1 MLTVPPTKACLLYAT
16 PTSMDLYIQTMPV
29 STYRVQSPGFPKIVY
44 LPLRVPSCKHYP
56 EEVTKLKM
64 DALILLR
71 YRQRRLLRRNR
82 IFRER
87 KNPTMNINSSS
98 NGLSWMAPVPHFL
111 FVCFFF
117 FFVLFFFSFSFF
129 FCLVFCL
136 FVCLLAFLSEEEVF
150 DHITQLFTN
159 LVWCSN
165 AHTAVASFSCD
176 ILPQLALLL
185 VGHLA
190 V

>member
-1 MLTVPPTKACLLYAT
+1 
-16 PTSMDLYIQTMPV
+16 MPV

-56 EEVTKLKM
+56 EEVTKLNM
-64 DALILLR
+64 AALILLR

-98 NGLSWMAPVPHFL
+98 NCLTWMAPVPHFCFSFFVSSFL
-111 FVCFFF
+111 FCFFVSSFSFVFLFFF
-117 FFVLFFFSFSFF
+117 FFLLFCF
-129 FCLVFCL
+129 L
-136 FVCLLAFLSEEEVF
+136 FVCLLYFLSEEEAFV
-150 DHITQLFTN
+150 HVTQLFTN
-159 LVWCSN
+159 SVWCSK
-165 AHTAVASFSCD
+165 AHTAAAYFSCD

-185 VGHLA
+185 AGHLA